1 MAWTRANESDR
12 NSAHLRQRY
21 VCLQPIRA
29 FGIQTPRRP
38 DGLASTGIV
47 RLLVPVPAPSLF
59 ITSLNV
65 LADDKADQLTCY
77 ALHPQEHTT

>member
-1 MAWTRANESDR
+1 M
-12 NSAHLRQRY
+12 
-21 VCLQPIRA
+21 
-29 FGIQTPRRP
+29 
-38 DGLASTGIV
+38 ASTGIV

-77 ALHPQEHTT
+77 ALHTTGAYNLTLCRNPLIRTATLTCQETANEALMTTAAS